1 MYSGGL
7 EETDPPPSADERVL
21 ARLLGEFPDA
31 VIVIDAEGCVQ
42 WANRTAESLL
52 GRSIADAVGVS
63 GLDLV
68 HPDDLEFALR
78 SLASVQ
84 GKDVGAP
91 IEIRLRTVTGWRLM
105 ELIGAPV
112 RWVQDGAIV
121 LSLRD
126 LTQRRR
132 FEIVHDQDDARLR
145 SLVQNSAAVTMLVS
159 PDGCIESVSG
169 AVTRLLGHD
178 PELLEGL
185 PLASLVPEADRSA
198 LQGAFERASRGAT
211 VAGPVTVSLSLI
223 RHGNIGMLPF
233 ELAFVN
239 LIDDPTV
246 GGYVVTGHDITDRQL
261 ADFEVRK
268 ALSLQ
273 KATLDA
279 TADGILVVDNAG
291 LMVSFNQRLTEMWR
305 VPESLLTN
313 RDGRAVTEYVRDQ
326 LASPEEFMAKV
337 EHYYKGLEGETNDVL
352 VFKDGRVFERV
363 SKPQCVDGSIVG
375 RVWSFR
381 DITDRTQLEERL
393 SFQAFHDSLTGLG
406 NRALFQDR
414 LRHAVDRLERSRG
427 RLAVLFL
434 DLDNLKIV
442 NDSLGHSAGDA
453 LLQTV
458 ADILKGCL
466 RAGDTAA
473 RLGGD
478 EFGILLE
485 EIANHDEAIGVA
497 ERIMT
502 SARRP
507 LTVGAEGVRATVS
520 IGLTFGGPGTT
531 SDQLLCN
538 ADLAMYVAKERGG
551 NRWAE
556 FEDEM
561 HAVIVAAP

>member
-1 MYSGGL
+1 
-7 EETDPPPSADERVL
+7 
-21 ARLLGEFPDA
+21 
-31 VIVIDAEGCVQ
+31 
-42 WANRTAESLL
+42 
-52 GRSIADAVGVS
+52 
-63 GLDLV
+63 
-68 HPDDLEFALR
+68 
-78 SLASVQ
+78 
-84 GKDVGAP
+84 
-91 IEIRLRTVTGWRLM
+91 
-105 ELIGAPV
+105 
-112 RWVQDGAIV
+112 
-121 LSLRD
+121 
-126 LTQRRR
+126 
-132 FEIVHDQDDARLR
+132 
-145 SLVQNSAAVTMLVS
+145 
-159 PDGCIESVSG
+159 
-169 AVTRLLGHD
+169 
-178 PELLEGL
+178 
-185 PLASLVPEADRSA
+185 
-198 LQGAFERASRGAT
+198 
-211 VAGPVTVSLSLI
+211 
-223 RHGNIGMLPF
+223 MLPF

-291 LMVSFNQRLTEMWR
+291 QMVSFNRRLTEMWR
-305 VPESLLTN
+305 VPESLLTT

-363 SKPQCVDGSIVG
+363 SKPQYVDGTIVG

-414 LRHAVDRLERSRG
+414 LRHAVDRLERSRS
-427 RLAVLFL
+427 RLGVLFL

-458 ADILKGCL
+458 ADILKECL
-466 RAGDTAA
+466 RTGDTAA

-485 EIANHDEAIGVA
+485 EIANHHEAIEVA

-502 SARRP
+502 AVRRP
-507 LTVGAEGVRATVS
+507 LTVGAEAVRATVS
-520 IGLTFGGPGTT
+520 IGLTFGGPGTN
-531 SDQLLCN
+531 SDELLCN

-561 HAVIVAAP
+561 HAAIVAVP